1 MIRPACPEDAEAIA
15 AIWNRIIRDTAATFT
30 TEEKDPSA
38 IADAMG
44 TQPFW
49 VAEENRATLGFAT
62 YSQFRG
68 GPGYARTMEHSVH
81 VAQGSEGRGIGR
93 ALMAVLEDHVR
104 AQGIHSLIAGI
115 SGENSAG
122 IAFHAALGY
131 ANTARLP
138 QVGWK
143 FGRWHDLVLMQKFL

>member
-38 IADAMG
+38 IADAMS

-49 VAEENRATLGFAT
+49 VAEENGATLGFAT

-81 VAQGSEGRGIGR
+81 VAKGSEGRGTGR
-93 ALMAVLEDHVR
+93 ALMAVLEDHAR

-115 SGENSAG
+115 SGENPAG
-122 IAFHAALGY
+122 IAFHEALG
-131 ANTARLP
+131 
-138 QVGWK
+138 
-143 FGRWHDLVLMQKFL
+143 